1 MTLTRAI
8 PNRRKLKPFGRRY
21 AVNLKSE
28 VLTVKNY
35 TRRLAKIEAASP
47 AFADVLKLIRR
58 GARYDELNDQQK
70 SRYCSMIGTPRRVY
84 EEIELAVVGDLHI
97 LLQKFDPPTLEELK
111 SIVDELKH
119 SILSNN

>member
-1 MTLTRAI
+1 M
-8 PNRRKLKPFGRRY
+8 
-21 AVNLKSE
+21 
-28 VLTVKNY
+28 KNY
-35 TRRLAKIEAASP
+35 QKRLIALEAASP

-70 SRYCSMIGTPRRVY
+70 SRYCSMIGPPRRVY

-97 LLQKFDPPTLEELK
+97 LLQKVDPPTLEELK